1 MSWKVWKGK
10 DARADEEK
18 RKGENLRNQ
27 GKFTEAAL
35 CFQTSGDLYTK
46 SNNKDAA
53 KILYIMATLC
63 RAIENP
69 TSENLANCSKLI
81 TNLVNDTK
89 TVTGLGGET
98 ILEMPKQ
105 ITAIDL
111 ANETR
116 ILAEYLSL
124 SSSFG
129 KVESDD
135 LRLATAFEKLAN
147 DLSMMPNEHFQLEDF
162 ATIQRIVSEGRT
174 AMAARLRGLAL
185 IIRGNAI
192 IPEDPSKAKEFF
204 ETARAH
210 FRMAKSGPED
220 NAEDKAKNLEQLA
233 KCWICGREVQGRQYH
248 YVHLHSTI
256 TPYMKNKFSDENPSS
271 VRDNEI
277 IACMACS
284 SAIFGTAEKIARSYY
299 ERTRQEIRA
308 VREEIL
314 PKISKTGR

>member
-27 GKFTEAAL
+27 GKLTEAAT
-35 CFQTSGDLYTK
+35 CFQTSGDLYAK
-46 SNNKDAA
+46 NNNKEAA
-53 KILYIMATLC
+53 RILYTMASLC

-69 TSENLANCSKLI
+69 TRENLMNCS
-81 TNLVNDTK
+81 NLASSLVSDAK
-89 TVTGLGGET
+89 TATGLGGET
-98 ILEMPKQ
+98 VLEIPKQ
-105 ITAIDL
+105 ITAADL

-129 KVESDD
+129 RIESDD
-135 LRLATAFEKLAN
+135 LNLAISFEKLAN

-162 ATIQRIVSEGRT
+162 ATIQKIVSEGRT
-174 AMAARLRGLAL
+174 AMSSRLRGLAL

-204 ETARAH
+204 ETAKAH

-220 NAEDKAKNLEQLA
+220 NAEDKARKLEQLA
-233 KCWICGREVQGRQYH
+233 KCWMCGREIQGRQYH

-256 TPYMKNKFSDENPSS
+256 TPYMRNKFKDEHPSS
-271 VRDNEI
+271 THGDEI

-299 ERTRQEIRA
+299 EKTRQEIRA

-314 PKISKTGR
+314 SMISKSGK